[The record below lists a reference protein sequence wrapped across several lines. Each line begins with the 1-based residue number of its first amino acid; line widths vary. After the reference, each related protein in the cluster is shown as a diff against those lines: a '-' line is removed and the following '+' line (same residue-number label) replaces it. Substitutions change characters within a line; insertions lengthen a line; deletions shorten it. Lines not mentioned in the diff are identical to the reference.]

1 MFIHLNPLGVFGE
14 ITMTIGMEFMMSM
27 QDTDFHVIFTED
39 LPPNPNR
46 ATVSRTDR
54 ARELTQTTKTNPAMG
69 TELVATA
76 QF

>member
-1 MFIHLNPLGVFGE
+1 MATE
-14 ITMTIGMEFMMSM
+14 MEEQMSV
-27 QDTDFHVIFTED
+27 QDTDFQLIVTEH

-54 ARELTQTTKTNPAMG
+54 AREFTQQPTKNPAMG

>member
-1 MFIHLNPLGVFGE
+1 MATE
-14 ITMTIGMEFMMSM
+14 MEEQMSV
-27 QDTDFHVIFTED
+27 QDTDFQLIVTEH

-46 ATVSRTDR
+46 ATVCRTVRTWD
-54 ARELTQTTKTNPAMG
+54 TKEQETTNPAMG

>member
-1 MFIHLNPLGVFGE
+1 
-14 ITMTIGMEFMMSM
+14 MTTGMEEQMSL
-27 QDTDFHVIFTED
+27 QDTDFQLIVTEH

-54 ARELTQTTKTNPAMG
+54 ARDFVKYEGNNPAMG

>member
-1 MFIHLNPLGVFGE
+1 
-14 ITMTIGMEFMMSM
+14 MTTGMEEQMSV
-27 QDTDFHVIFTED
+27 QDTDFQLIVTEH

-54 ARELTQTTKTNPAMG
+54 TWDTKQQEAYNPAMG
-69 TELVATA
+69 NELVATA

>member
-1 MFIHLNPLGVFGE
+1 
-14 ITMTIGMEFMMSM
+14 MTTGMEEQMSL
-27 QDTDFHVIFTED
+27 QDTDFQLIVTEH

-54 ARELTQTTKTNPAMG
+54 AREFAQQHKTNPAMG
-69 TELVATA
+69 NELVATA

>member
-1 MFIHLNPLGVFGE
+1 
-14 ITMTIGMEFMMSM
+14 MTTELEEQMSV
-27 QDTDFHVIFTED
+27 QDTDFQSHVTED

-46 ATVSRTDR
+46 ATVCRTVRTWD
-54 ARELTQTTKTNPAMG
+54 TKQQETTNPAMG

>member
-1 MFIHLNPLGVFGE
+1 
-14 ITMTIGMEFMMSM
+14 MTTGMEEQMSV
-27 QDTDFHVIFTED
+27 QDTDFQLIVTEH

-46 ATVSRTDR
+46 ATVSWTDR
-54 ARELTQTTKTNPAMG
+54 AREFVEQDTTNPAMG

>member
-1 MFIHLNPLGVFGE
+1 
-14 ITMTIGMEFMMSM
+14 MTTGMEEQMSV
-27 QDTDFHVIFTED
+27 QDTDFQLIVTEH

-54 ARELTQTTKTNPAMG
+54 ARELTKHEGNNPAMG
-69 TELVATA
+69 NELVATA

>member
-1 MFIHLNPLGVFGE
+1 MATE
-14 ITMTIGMEFMMSM
+14 MEEQMSV
-27 QDTDFHVIFTED
+27 QDTDFQLTVTEHF
-39 LPPNPNR
+39 PPNPNR

-54 ARELTQTTKTNPAMG
+54 VREFAQQEENNPAMG

>member
-1 MFIHLNPLGVFGE
+1 MMV
-14 ITMTIGMEFMMSM
+14 GMEFKMST

-46 ATVSRTDR
+46 ATVSRTDW
-54 ARELTQTTKTNPAMG
+54 ARELAQTKNTNPAMG

>member
-1 MFIHLNPLGVFGE
+1 MATE
-14 ITMTIGMEFMMSM
+14 MEEQMSV
-27 QDTDFHVIFTED
+27 QDTDFQLIVTEH

-54 ARELTQTTKTNPAMG
+54 AREFAQQEQTNPAMG